1 MSHEVQQVE
10 LRATCRGDKISPNWC
25 CTIIKVSVYTRGD
38 VAATYPWDMYPQ
50 HFHVCA
56 NVVSLGPFTR
66 QKRRNGSGRNEHRF
80 RQNLTVYTH
89 KFCKG
94 TDKRM
99 ARYSENRGTDKDRLH
114 VVFFVTGTD
123 RASDMKLLRLVR
135 MRFCPYLKR
144 QWMNPHYL
152 SVSSKEENTNFERN
166 NNVSENSGKC
176 FYKNVSSIISTS

>member
-1 MSHEVQQVE
+1 MQSKQTHLAYLKNENGFTVIY
-10 LRATCRGDKISPNWC
+10 LFK
-25 CTIIKVSVYTRGD
+25 
-38 VAATYPWDMYPQ
+38 
-50 HFHVCA
+50 
-56 NVVSLGPFTR
+56 GPFTR
-66 QKRRNGSGRNEHRF
+66 QKRRNGSGRNGHRF

-99 ARYSENRGTDKDRLH
+99 ARSSENQGTDKDRLH

-135 MRFCPYLKR
+135 MRVLSVPQTTMDESSLFC
-144 QWMNPHYL
+144 
-152 SVSSKEENTNFERN
+152 VSSKEENTNFEHN

-176 FYKNVSSIISTS
+176 F